1 MVAEPANDNR
11 VMRSHRDPALAG
23 RTSGWAIAAIL
34 CSLAVFCP
42 PLTILSPLL
51 ATRALF
57 HIKASPGRKGKGL
70 AILALVL
77 GGVITLGWGW
87 GAWWWN
93 GNIRQPMIR
102 GPVEALRA
110 GFSGDLA
117 GYKSG
122 FFGDGAISSDEE
134 AGRFLSELD
143 SRYGRLLSMSQ
154 RKLQDANQLGYQM
167 RGYRITYLME
177 FETGPINAEGS
188 FVITSADHPGF
199 IGRFAWLAVFDDEQ
213 GDLVYPASA
222 AEEALREKPP
232 D

>member
-1 MVAEPANDNR
+1 MADEETIQSGATPPR
-11 VMRSHRDPALAG
+11 H
-23 RTSGWAIAAIL
+23 SGWAIAAIL

-77 GGVITLGWGW
+77 GGVITFGWGW

-93 GNIRQPMIR
+93 GNIRKPMIR
-102 GPVEALRA
+102 GPVEALTA

-117 GYKSG
+117 GFKSG

-134 AGRFLSELD
+134 AGRFLSELE
-143 SRYGRLLSMSQ
+143 SRYGRLFSMSQ

-167 RGYRITYLME
+167 RGYRITYLMT
-177 FETGPINAEGS
+177 FETGPINAEGR
-188 FVITSADHPGF
+188 FVITSADRPGL
-199 IGRFAWLAVFDDEQ
+199 IGRFAWLAVFDEEQ

-222 AEEALREKPP
+222 AEEALGEKPP